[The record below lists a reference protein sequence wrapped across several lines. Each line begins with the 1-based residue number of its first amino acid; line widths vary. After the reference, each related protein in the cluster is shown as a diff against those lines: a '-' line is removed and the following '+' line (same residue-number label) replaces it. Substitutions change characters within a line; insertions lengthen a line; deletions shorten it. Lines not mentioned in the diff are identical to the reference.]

1 MLDEE
6 LRAPSGSARTDDRHT
21 IVIMGPAGA
30 GKSTVGPLVA
40 ARLGLPSSTATTTT
54 AQPASASMR
63 SGAGLDDTASPGC
76 VASTSSG
83 PTETPS
89 AVLACSA
96 LRPEYRS
103 ILGDG
108 IDHASFVYLSVRHAT
123 LNGRL
128 GSRDEHFAGAEL
140 LPSQLRT
147 LELGDD
153 TITVDGEQPPAAV
166 ADAIVAIL
174 TSPRPGEH

>member
-1 MLDEE
+1 MTS
-6 LRAPSGSARTDDRHT
+6 RT

-40 ARLGLPSSTATTTT
+40 ARLGLTFLDADDYHD
-54 AQPASASMR
+54 AASIESMR
-63 SGAGLDDTASPGC
+63 SGVGLDDRQRIPWLRRLNHELRARRDVG
-76 VASTSSG
+76 
-83 PTETPS
+83 

-108 IDHASFVYLSVRHAT
+108 IDHASFVYLSVREAT

-166 ADAIVAIL
+166 ADAVVAIL
-174 TSPRPGEH
+174 TSPRPGED